1 MAHQESEASI
11 NRLMADRARKVVVVA
26 DGSKLGHK
34 AFARLCPLEAIDV
47 LVTDK
52 DAPDDVTV
60 GFAEAGIEVV
70 RA

>member
-1 MAHQESEASI
+1 
-11 NRLMADRARKVVVVA
+11 VVVVA
-26 DGSKLGHK
+26 DGSKLGHR

-52 DAPDDVTV
+52 DAPDDVADRFV
-60 GFAEAGIEVV
+60 DAGIEVV